1 MILSSRV
8 ILSVYHILVCMILIA
23 VFSVFSQILKFR
35 LDFIPVLVV
44 GCTLYGIL
52 AGYWVIISRISLVV
66 AVVVYISFT
75 FAFSLN
81 SSISRLLVILHQLDL
96 LNHSSSL

>member
-35 LDFIPVLVV
+35 LDFIPVSLV

-66 AVVVYISFT
+66 AVVVYIIFT
-75 FAFSLN
+75 FAFSY